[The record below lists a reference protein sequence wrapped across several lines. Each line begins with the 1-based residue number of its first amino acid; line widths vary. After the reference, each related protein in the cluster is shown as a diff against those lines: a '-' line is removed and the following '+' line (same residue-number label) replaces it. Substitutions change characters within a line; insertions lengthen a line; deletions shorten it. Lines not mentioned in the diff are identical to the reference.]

1 MALSD
6 IIVLL
11 RTDLADPGSERFS
24 DDVLSRC
31 LLKSIFPVARDMGVE
46 ISVSAGEIVLDPQGE
61 ALEMLLLSAQIAA
74 CQFMRAATANGFSFS
89 SGDKRV
95 DKTNQS
101 EHWAKLETD
110 LTTTYKQRLHDIRPE
125 AITDENVLTP
135 TVVPMIYEQH
145 GHRHRHWD

>member
-6 IIVLL
+6 LVGTL

-31 LLKSIFPVARDMGVE
+31 ILKSVFPVGRDIGVQM
-46 ISVSAGEIVLDPQGE
+46 SVSAGEIVPEPQGE
-61 ALEMLLLSAQIAA
+61 VLELLLLGAQIAA

-95 DKTNQS
+95 DKTSQS
-101 EHWAKLETD
+101 EHWAKLESD
-110 LTTTYKQRLHDIRPE
+110 LTVTYKQRLHDIRPE
-125 AITDENVLTP
+125 AVTDDNTITPD
-135 TVVPMIYEQH
+135 VVPVIFEQ
-145 GHRHRHWD
+145 GHWRHRHWD